1 MIDLIGQK
9 FGRLEVVARARNGE
23 LGHVR
28 WLCKCSCGKES
39 TVMSFSLKN
48 GRTKSCRCLRQEIK
62 TKHGHKKDGKITGIY
77 KSWFCMKQR
86 CNNSNNKDYSSYGG
100 RGITVCKEWLE
111 FSNFLKDMG
120 EQPPNQTIER
130 IDNDK
135 GYCKSN
141 CCWATRM
148 QQARNKRNTRFIRH
162 GDTRQSIDDW
172 SEETGIPKAVIRIRL
187 ASGWSLEKTL
197 TTTAKKYK
205 KREETV

>member
-9 FGRLEVVARARNGE
+9 FGRLEVVARAHNDA

-48 GRTKSCRCLRQEIK
+48 GRTKSCGCLIQEIK

-86 CNNSNNKDYSSYGG
+86 CNNPHNKDYPSYGG
-100 RGITVCKEWLE
+100 RGIAVCKEWLE

-141 CCWATRM
+141 CCWATRTR
-148 QQARNKRNTRFIRH
+148 QARNKSNTRFIRH
-162 GDTRQSIDDW
+162 GGIRQSIDNW
-172 SEETGIPKAVIRIRL
+172 SEETGIPKAVIRSRL
-187 ASGWSLEKTL
+187 ARGWSIEKTL
-197 TTTAKKYK
+197 TTAAKKYK
-205 KREETV
+205 KREKIR